1 MKNVLNIDIVALHF
15 VGGIMK
21 YKKIYIILIILTIL
35 VEVNK
40 YKKINKNNIKYPV
53 EYINCNIGNRKYEY
67 EIFYSEEN
75 NEYMLNSNETLLT
88 DLKHQNIA
96 VLENNIINIFE
107 NKSGI
112 CYVENNMVIELSL
125 NY

>member
-1 MKNVLNIDIVALHF
+1 
-15 VGGIMK
+15 
-21 YKKIYIILIILTIL
+21 
-35 VEVNK
+35 
-40 YKKINKNNIKYPV
+40 
-53 EYINCNIGNRKYEY
+53 
-67 EIFYSEEN
+67 
-75 NEYMLNSNETLLT
+75 MLNSNETLLT

-107 NKSGI
+107 NKNGI

>member
-1 MKNVLNIDIVALHF
+1 MN
-15 VGGIMK
+15 
-21 YKKIYIILIILTIL
+21 YKKIYIILIILTIMIGI
-35 VEVNK
+35 NK
-40 YKKINKNNIKYPV
+40 YKNINKSDIKYPV
-53 EYINCNIGNRKYEY
+53 KYINCNIGNKKYEY

-107 NKSGI
+107 NKNGI